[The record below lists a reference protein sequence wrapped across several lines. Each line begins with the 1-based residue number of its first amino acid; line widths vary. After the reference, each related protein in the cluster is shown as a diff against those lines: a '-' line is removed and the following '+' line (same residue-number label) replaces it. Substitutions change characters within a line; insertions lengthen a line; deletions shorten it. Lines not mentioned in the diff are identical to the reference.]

1 MDFVS
6 KINANKCYQTHVCA
20 FFLSA
25 LYTHLYVQRL
35 LVPVMFCFATRHSHL
50 IEAGKQAKKKK
61 KHPLMS
67 CCHCDSGWITRHHSP
82 LWKLHLFRRRA
93 REKWD
98 WVLSPQCVSVRTIT
112 TCNTRRLTVFCCL
125 TFSFYTNLLPD
136 ASTTPVCLN
145 PFLSLPEFAA

>member
-1 MDFVS
+1 MLTSATKHMSVLFS
-6 KINANKCYQTHVCA
+6 SQLFIHIYMCSVCWYRWC
-20 FFLSA
+20 SA
-25 LYTHLYVQRL
+25 LQHGTHIWL
-35 LVPVMFCFATRHSHL
+35 
-50 IEAGKQAKKKK
+50 KQGNKLKKKK